1 MPGPSHSDSVLAE
14 LDVVAALEMTTG
26 DAIMD
31 AKIRALSNLHSQKV
45 RALMKSV
52 NSLKG
57 QIAVMKAQ
65 SKEHRRSSLITGLR
79 DKVRESELVVDIL
92 KTELT
97 GKTHMSTTEV
107 NDFIVKRSLGGPK
120 RFRPK
125 SREEL
130 QNELIDLEKKYR
142 KVAEKNKTLSAS
154 KTAGSENYD
163 GGNKFRADD
172 LPPPS
177 PARSTPL
184 PSPQGGAVLQGQV
197 SELLDEIES
206 LKVSLNSRDT
216 NLTAQMQEMDRLRS
230 ENRELRRIEERL
242 AHKERKHR
250 DLKERNKE
258 MERENA
264 RLVEESEIARAD
276 VVQVKAMLET
286 AKEESKIETDALRSQ
301 YGKQMDELA
310 SAMAREAEL
319 AEQLDRYKG
328 EATANRQTN
337 YELVRTKEITLSETQ
352 KLNNDLKMKLQTMEL
367 KNEKLERE
375 TSTLQQGVKETA
387 VLKEKL
393 RGESQRSRELTR
405 RLKDF
410 ETRLEDNIARREK
423 AEAQVTTLKERAKL
437 AESQNS
443 KLHKEIQGITGR
455 MEREESLLKDAME
468 DKAAIRAAASSEGQ
482 IKALEEKVRDLTNKL
497 SDSKG
502 DVGDLTKELNGVMND
517 KEALQKEVEDLT
529 EKLAQAEK
537 TRDFA
542 LKATKLASQASE
554 VTQSEEDKKV
564 VAELLLQKSK
574 LEDSLAE
581 QSAKIEGLETEKEKL
596 VVAVKALKQKVD
608 AAQMLKKK
616 QMAALEQAKKQ
627 VEEARSG
634 GLATKEVEEMKMLLR
649 GAEIERDASEQKAN
663 LAESEVQSLRQE
675 IEAYDKK
682 LTGAKEKFTLQIKA
696 IEKEVKADLASGSSD
711 HTELFKSLREELES
725 ANRDNLKQKKAS
737 KSKLKEIQID
747 LDAHVDAVTLLREMG
762 DKYKAHSEMLMKR
775 LRDAGIS
782 DIPEMPSMSP
792 AVQEHVSEHESESES
807 ESVSGSESSSMSGT
821 STSVTR

>member
-1 MPGPSHSDSVLAE
+1 MPVPSHSDTVLAS

-52 NSLKG
+52 NSLKS
-57 QIAVMKAQ
+57 QISIMKAQ

-79 DKVRESELVVDIL
+79 DKFRESELVVDIL

-97 GKTHMSTTEV
+97 IKTGMGVSEV
-107 NDFIVKRSLGGPK
+107 NEFIVKRSLGGPK

-130 QNELIDLEKKYR
+130 QNELIEVEKKYR
-142 KVAEKNKTLSAS
+142 RVCEKNKLISAGGENLGRGNV
-154 KTAGSENYD
+154 KFKSEI
-163 GGNKFRADD
+163 
-172 LPPPS
+172 PPPS
-177 PARSTPL
+177 PAES
-184 PSPQGGAVLQGQV
+184 SPVYGREGGGEVLQGQV

-258 MERENA
+258 MERENS
-264 RLVEESEIARAD
+264 RMVEESEVARAD
-276 VVQVKAMLET
+276 FVQVKAMLET
-286 AKEESKIETDALRSQ
+286 AKEESKIEADALRSQ

-310 SAMAREAEL
+310 GSMAREAEL

-352 KLNNDLKMKLQTMEL
+352 KLNNDLKMKLQTVEL

-375 TSTLQQGVKETA
+375 MSSLQQGAKETA

-393 RGESQRSRELTR
+393 RGESQRSRELAR
-405 RLKDF
+405 RLKDY

-482 IKALEEKVRDLTNKL
+482 IKDLQEKVKELQGKL
-497 SDSKG
+497 ADSKG

-517 KEALQKEVEDLT
+517 KEALQKELEGCT
-529 EKLAQAEK
+529 EKLVQAEK

-554 VTQSEEDKKV
+554 VTQSEGGKKV
-564 VAELLLQKSK
+564 VAELLLQKST
-574 LEDSLAE
+574 LEDSLAK
-581 QSAKIEGLETEKEKL
+581 QASKVASLEDEREKL
-596 VVAVKALKQKVD
+596 VAAVKALKQKNE

-616 QMAALEQAKKQ
+616 NMLALEAMKKQ

-649 GAEIERDASEQKAN
+649 GAEIEREASEQKAA

-675 IEAYDKK
+675 IEAYDNK
-682 LTGAKEKFTLQIKA
+682 LTGAKEKFTLQIKQ
-696 IEKEVKADLASGSSD
+696 IEKEVKADLSSGSSD
-711 HTELFKSLREELES
+711 HTELFKSLRQELEA
-725 ANRDNLKQKKAS
+725 ANREAAKQKKAG
-737 KSKLKEIQID
+737 KNKLKEIQID

-762 DKYKAHSEMLMKR
+762 DKYKSHSQMLMKR
-775 LRDAGIS
+775 LTDAGIE
-782 DIPEMPSMSP
+782 DVPEMPTMSP
-792 AVQEHVSEHESESES
+792 AVQEHQSEHESESES
-807 ESVSGSESSSMSGT
+807 ESVSGSETSSMSGT
-821 STSVTR
+821 STIISATR

>member
-1 MPGPSHSDSVLAE
+1 MPVPSHSDTVLAS

-52 NSLKG
+52 NSLKS
-57 QIAVMKAQ
+57 QISIMKAQ

-79 DKVRESELVVDIL
+79 DKFRESELVVDIL

-97 GKTHMSTTEV
+97 IKTGMGVSEV
-107 NDFIVKRSLGGPK
+107 NEFIVKRSLGGPK

-130 QNELIDLEKKYR
+130 QNELIEVEKKYR
-142 KVAEKNKTLSAS
+142 RVCEKNKLISAGGENLGRGNV
-154 KTAGSENYD
+154 KFKSEI
-163 GGNKFRADD
+163 
-172 LPPPS
+172 PPPS
-177 PARSTPL
+177 PAES
-184 PSPQGGAVLQGQV
+184 SPVYGREGGGEVLQGQV

-258 MERENA
+258 MERENS
-264 RLVEESEIARAD
+264 RMVEESEVARAD
-276 VVQVKAMLET
+276 FVQVKAMLET
-286 AKEESKIETDALRSQ
+286 AKEESKIEADALRSQ

-310 SAMAREAEL
+310 GSMAREAEL

-352 KLNNDLKMKLQTMEL
+352 KLNNDLKMKLQTVEL

-375 TSTLQQGVKETA
+375 MSSLQQGAKETA

-393 RGESQRSRELTR
+393 RGESQRSRELAR
-405 RLKDF
+405 RLKDY

-482 IKALEEKVRDLTNKL
+482 IKDLQEKVKELQGKL
-497 SDSKG
+497 ADSKG

-517 KEALQKEVEDLT
+517 KEALQKELEGCT
-529 EKLAQAEK
+529 EKLVQAEK

-554 VTQSEEDKKV
+554 VTQSEGGKKV
-564 VAELLLQKSK
+564 VAELLLQKST
-574 LEDSLAE
+574 LEDSLAK
-581 QSAKIEGLETEKEKL
+581 QAFKVASLEDEREKL
-596 VVAVKALKQKVD
+596 VAAVKALKQKNE

-616 QMAALEQAKKQ
+616 NMLALEAMKKQ

-649 GAEIERDASEQKAN
+649 GAEIEREASEQKAA

-675 IEAYDKK
+675 IEAYDNK
-682 LTGAKEKFTLQIKA
+682 LTGAKEKFTLQIKQ
-696 IEKEVKADLASGSSD
+696 IEKEVKADLSSGSSD
-711 HTELFKSLREELES
+711 HTELFKSLRQELEA
-725 ANRDNLKQKKAS
+725 ANREAAKQKKAG
-737 KSKLKEIQID
+737 KNKLKEIQID

-762 DKYKAHSEMLMKR
+762 DKYKSHSQMLMKR
-775 LRDAGIS
+775 LTDAGIE
-782 DIPEMPSMSP
+782 DVPEMPTMSP
-792 AVQEHVSEHESESES
+792 AVQEHQSEHESESES
-807 ESVSGSESSSMSGT
+807 ESVSGSETSSMSGT
-821 STSVTR
+821 STIISATR